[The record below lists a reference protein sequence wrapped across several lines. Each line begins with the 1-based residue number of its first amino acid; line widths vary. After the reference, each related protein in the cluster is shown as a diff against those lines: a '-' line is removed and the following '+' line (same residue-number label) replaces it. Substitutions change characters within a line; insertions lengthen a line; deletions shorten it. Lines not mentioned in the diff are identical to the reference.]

1 MRYRRTHGPVPFQSY
16 DDDDDWGWDDDYYTN
31 YYNTSV
37 SLDYYTKSERWL
49 LHQVT
54 KQENTSP
61 TSTTG
66 QQHDLNNKSV
76 VALLYQVSSINVT
89 PCQ

>member
-1 MRYRRTHGPVPFQSY
+1 MMRYRRTHGPVPFQSY

-54 KQENTSP
+54 KQ
-61 TSTTG
+61 
-66 QQHDLNNKSV
+66 
-76 VALLYQVSSINVT
+76 
-89 PCQ
+89 

>member
-1 MRYRRTHGPVPFQSY
+1 MMRYRRTHGPVPFQSY

-54 KQENTSP
+54 KQENTNFYNRSAAWF
-61 TSTTG
+61 
-66 QQHDLNNKSV
+66 QQ
-76 VALLYQVSSINVT
+76 QVSSSIT
-89 PCQ
+89 IPGQ